1 MAPRKSPLERQF
13 SFRAI
18 VIASEVHTM
27 ATIGS
32 AREDNGA
39 RLMTVG
45 QAAAALNLHPD
56 TLRRWGARGI
66 VTTYR
71 VGPRGDRRFH
81 RSEIVHMLKSDEQ

>member
-1 MAPRKSPLERQF
+1 
-13 SFRAI
+13 
-18 VIASEVHTM
+18 M
-27 ATIGS
+27 ATVGS
-32 AREDNGA
+32 DRGDNGA

-45 QAAAALNLHPD
+45 QAAAVLNLHPD

-81 RSEIVHMLKSDEQ
+81 HSEITRMLKSDER